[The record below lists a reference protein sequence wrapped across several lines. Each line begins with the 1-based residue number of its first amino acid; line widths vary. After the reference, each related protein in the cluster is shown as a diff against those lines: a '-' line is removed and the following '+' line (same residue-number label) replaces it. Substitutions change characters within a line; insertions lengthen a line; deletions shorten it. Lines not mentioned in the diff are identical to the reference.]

1 MAQTEYK
8 AVVSVP
14 KEKFFQALTRYED
27 YPKFV
32 EGCKEVKVERKG
44 PGESRATYKM
54 NIVREVSYVL
64 DHTEKLDQGRL
75 EWRLV
80 SSDLLKKNNGSWTV
94 KDAGPGK
101 AEVQY
106 QVEIEFNIPV
116 PSFVLSSLVK
126 SSIPTMIKGFEKQ
139 AKAL

>member
-1 MAQTEYK
+1 
-8 AVVSVP
+8 
-14 KEKFFQALTRYED
+14 
-27 YPKFV
+27 
-32 EGCKEVKVERKG
+32 
-44 PGESRATYKM
+44 M
-54 NIVREVSYVL
+54 NIVREVAYTL
-64 DHTEKLDQGRL
+64 DHVEKADQGKL

-101 AEVQY
+101 SEVQY
-106 QVEIEFNIPV
+106 TVEIEFNIPV

-126 SSIPTMIKGFEKQ
+126 SSIPAMIKGFEKQ